1 MSEQRW
7 SSFFLLGSC
16 LIHLSK
22 CFYRRTW
29 TIFLIVL
36 FPQPSLSPSKDLPGF
51 RKILPRASYFFLSK
65 GCLSNQQLG
74 GSQSEVSLDS
84 LDSSIE
90 GGLPSVSLTHGPQ
103 FTPLGLTAEVE
114 LPEQHVVVDDISEET
129 AVSSQPTDPQGITH
143 SSSSSVSSKA
153 LTAIDA
159 HASPPANLTASE
171 VTLKGNETRFV
182 GGSYGG
188 PLVQQLQGETA
199 QVVTII
205 PTQVR

>member
-1 MSEQRW
+1 M
-7 SSFFLLGSC
+7 
-16 LIHLSK
+16 
-22 CFYRRTW
+22 
-29 TIFLIVL
+29 L

-65 GCLSNQQLG
+65 GCLSNHQPG

-84 LDSSIE
+84 LDSAIE
-90 GGLPSVSLTHGPQ
+90 GGLPSVSLTQGPQ
-103 FTPLGLTAEVE
+103 FTPLGLAAEVE
-114 LPEQHVVVDDISEET
+114 LPEQHVVVDGIAEET

-153 LTAIDA
+153 LTTIDA
-159 HASPPANLTASE
+159 HTSQGSANLTASE
-171 VTLKGNETRFV
+171 VTLKGNEARFV
-182 GGSYGG
+182 GGGYGG